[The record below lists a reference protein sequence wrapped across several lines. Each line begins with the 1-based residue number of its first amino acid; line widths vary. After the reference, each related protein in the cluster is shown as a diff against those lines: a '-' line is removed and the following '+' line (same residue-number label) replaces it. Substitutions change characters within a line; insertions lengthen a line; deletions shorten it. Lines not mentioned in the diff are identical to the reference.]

1 MIKDPKYSN
10 INYTFCYE
18 NSRIIWFSCQQVPK
32 IKMQGFLL
40 KKSLPH
46 LLKYNPSF
54 TCTEVHLIAVDF
66 FFFALQI

>member
-1 MIKDPKYSN
+1 
-10 INYTFCYE
+10 
-18 NSRIIWFSCQQVPK
+18 
-32 IKMQGFLL
+32 MQGFLL

>member
-1 MIKDPKYSN
+1 
-10 INYTFCYE
+10 
-18 NSRIIWFSCQQVPK
+18 
-32 IKMQGFLL
+32 MQGFLL

-66 FFFALQI
+66 FFFCAADLGINSMC